1 MNTILQKHTA
11 IAKQIEKIQSS
22 CITILDFTKREH
34 VFVSDNFAPLLGWDI
49 EKAFGKAASYIDK
62 KVHPDDIAKLEKMS
76 FFFIN
81 IFNEFDDKEEV
92 KNYKYCTEYRIQN
105 SSGDFVWVTEQH
117 TVLELTAQKELW
129 LVMGILDLSPSNHQY
144 KTCNAML
151 TNIKTGDVT
160 IFPDE
165 KPSIILSKREIQVL
179 EEISKGY
186 VSKQIA
192 DRLHISINTVNTH
205 RQKIIDKMDVS
216 NTTEAVQRA
225 TEVNLFN

>member
-1 MNTILQKHTA
+1 MNTILQKHTE

-22 CITILDFTKREH
+22 CITIFDFTKREH

-49 EKAFGKAASYIDK
+49 DQAFGKAENYIDK
-62 KVHPDDIAKLEKMS
+62 KVHPEDIAKLEKMS

-92 KNYKYCTEYRIQN
+92 KNYKYLTEYRIKN
-105 SSGDFVWVTEQH
+105 SQDKYVWVTEQH
-117 TVLELTAQKELW
+117 TVVELTDQNEMW
-129 LVMGILDLSPSNHQY
+129 LVLGILDLSPSNHQH
-144 KTCNAML
+144 KTCNALL

-160 IFPDE
+160 IFPEE

-192 DRLHISINTVNTH
+192 DRLNISINTVNTH
-205 RQKIIDKMDVS
+205 RQKIIDKMEVN